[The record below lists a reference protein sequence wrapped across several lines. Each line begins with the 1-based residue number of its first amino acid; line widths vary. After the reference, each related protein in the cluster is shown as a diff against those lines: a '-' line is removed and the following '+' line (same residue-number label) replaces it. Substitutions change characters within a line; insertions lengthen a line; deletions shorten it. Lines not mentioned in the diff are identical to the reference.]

1 MSHPDPPR
9 HPSLSPDYSAG
20 ESGST
25 ASDWSDDA
33 LGGVPLRTE
42 GRNFVDAFGRRLLMH
57 GCNVSGISKLPTTPN
72 GLSHLPDDFFETE
85 DISFVGRPFPLE
97 EA

>member
-1 MSHPDPPR
+1 MGASTPPA
-9 HPSLSPDYSAG
+9 HPSLSSTYAPG
-20 ESGST
+20 GSGST
-25 ASDWSDDA
+25 ASDWSEPA
-33 LGGVPLRTE
+33 LGGVPLRTQ

-72 GLSHLPDDFFETE
+72 GLSHLAEDFFRTE
-85 DISFVGRPFPLE
+85 DISFVGRPFPIE

>member
-1 MSHPDPPR
+1 MGAPDPTT
-9 HPSLSPDYSAG
+9 HASLSADYAPG
-20 ESGST
+20 DCGGT

-42 GRNFVDAFGRRLLMH
+42 GRNFVDRHGRRLLMH

-72 GLSHLPDDFFETE
+72 GLSHVADDFFETE
-85 DISFVGRPFPLE
+85 DISFVGRPFPLG

>member
-1 MSHPDPPR
+1 MGAADTSQ
-9 HPSLSPDYSAG
+9 HPSLAPDYQPGGSAG
-20 ESGST
+20 A
-25 ASDWSDDA
+25 ASDWSDRA

-42 GRNFVDAFGRRLLMH
+42 GRNFVDGYGRRLLMH

-72 GLSHLPDDFFETE
+72 GLSHLADDFFRTE